1 MKKYIVELRVEE
13 RGQLEGLVAKGKVAG
28 YKIRHAQML
37 LKADE
42 AEGGPAWQDARIAE
56 AFGVHRTTVERLR
69 KRFVE
74 QGLET
79 ALEHQTRKNYRR
91 KLDGDAEAHLI
102 ALACSEA
109 PEGRSQWTLRLLA
122 DRLVELNVVE
132 GVSHMTV
139 SRTLKKTNLSRG

>member
-1 MKKYIVELRVEE
+1 MKKYIVELTLQE
-13 RGQLEGLVAKGKVAG
+13 RAELEQLVAKGKVAG
-28 YKIRHAQML
+28 YKIRHAQIL
-37 LKADE
+37 LKADQ
-42 AEGGPAWQDARIAE
+42 AEDGPAWKDARIAE
-56 AFGVHRTTVERLR
+56 AFTVHWTTVERLR

-74 QGLET
+74 RGLEV
-79 ALEHQTRKNYRR
+79 ALAHQTRKNYRR

-109 PEGRSQWTLRLLA
+109 PEGRSHWTLRLLA

-132 GVSHMTV
+132 NVSHMTV

>member
-1 MKKYIVELRVEE
+1 MKKYIVELTLQE
-13 RGQLEGLVAKGKVAG
+13 RAELEQLVAKGKVAG
-28 YKIRHAQML
+28 YKIRHAQIL
-37 LKADE
+37 LKADQ
-42 AEGGPAWQDARIAE
+42 AEDGSAWKDSRIAE
-56 AFGVHRTTVERLR
+56 AFAVHWTTVERLR

-74 QGLET
+74 RGLEA
-79 ALEHQTRKNYRR
+79 ALAHQTRKNYRR

-132 GVSHMTV
+132 NVSHMTV